1 MLPQLDSSYY
11 ISQFF
16 WLSLCFGIL
25 IFAFKKVFIPR
36 MNALIAKRDSAIE
49 KERENVTRLTEE
61 ISKLD
66 REIGNLKSLKLRK
79 SAEIIKEASRKSE
92 KILSEQLVTL
102 KKENEELT
110 AGLRKRFK
118 DDVQSL
124 DSTFKIQ
131 IVDTAQILYDR
142 VFSKRHG

>member
-1 MLPQLDSSYY
+1 
-11 ISQFF
+11 
-16 WLSLCFGIL
+16 
-25 IFAFKKVFIPR
+25 
-36 MNALIAKRDSAIE
+36 MNALIDKRDSAIE
-49 KERENVTRLTEE
+49 KGRENVAILTEE
-61 ISKLD
+61 ISKLEQ
-66 REIGNLKSLKLRK
+66 EISNLKNLELKR

-92 KILSEQLVTL
+92 KILSEQLSTL

-124 DSTFKIQ
+124 NSTFKIQ

-142 VFSKRHG
+142 VFSKQHG